1 MKFEARSVMLTLW
14 AHRHSLIWFHTGFYL
29 LSILCDFVIFLNSRS
44 LQLYLDD
51 DSKKEKEGQP
61 NGVEL
66 APKPAL
72 TDK

>member
-1 MKFEARSVMLTLW
+1 MLTLR

-51 DSKKEKEGQP
+51 DTKKNGKEGQA